1 MMRFRAILSDP
12 GNSNAERPLQI
23 LTNSRQDVEE
33 WALGNNQSPGVLAK
47 AVSPDAFVDVYGVE
61 VRKIAGHWAAF
72 YDAKGRIYRKP

>member
-47 AVSPDAFVDVYGVE
+47 AVSPDAFVDVYQISVDPPFCI
-61 VRKIAGHWAAF
+61 VVDFLRLQ
-72 YDAKGRIYRKP
+72 KP

>member
-47 AVSPDAFVDVYGVE
+47 AVSPDAFVDVYQNIE
-61 VRKIAGHWAAF
+61 SRIAIVRKP
-72 YDAKGRIYRKP
+72 KPPEEKKA